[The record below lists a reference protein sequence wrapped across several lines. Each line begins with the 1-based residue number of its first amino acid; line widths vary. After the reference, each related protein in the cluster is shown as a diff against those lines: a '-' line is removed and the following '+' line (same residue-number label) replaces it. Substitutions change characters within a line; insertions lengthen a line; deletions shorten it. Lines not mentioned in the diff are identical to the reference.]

1 MALVKFDIA
10 GKAVVPAQIEK
21 SLERKVYQ
29 SIVDSLNQRFGMLKC
44 PTHREEPVF
53 LVKGPSIDRAAFEVT
68 ACCQQ
73 MLDLVNK
80 KAVD

>member
-1 MALVKFDIA
+1 MALIKFQIG
-10 GKAVVPAQIEK
+10 GKAIVPSQITNA
-21 SLERKVYQ
+21 LERKVYE
-29 SIVDSLNQRFGMLKC
+29 SIVNSLNQRFGTLKC

-53 LVKGPSIDRAAFEVT
+53 LVAGPSIDKAGFEVS

-80 KAVD
+80 KAAD